1 MIRRPPRST
10 LFPYTTLFRSAP
22 GSGKPG
28 IADCGMRIADWTA
41 SAIDP
46 RPEPKTIATRGPRLP
61 SRAATAS
68 VARRISSDAGSSI
81 PQSAIR
87 NPQSQQHPR
96 QRRRQ
101 EVRERP
107 RDHGAE
113 PEPRQVVLTV
123 RRERADAAD
132 LYADRAD
139 VGEPAQRE
147 GGDGER
153 YRVELPAERSEI
165 LVRDELVQH
174 HALAQQAPDRS
185 AVVPRHAHDPGDRPE
200 DPAEHRLDALR
211 EPRHVAMDPAE
222 RAVEQRDERDERDEH
237 RDHVEHQVEPI
248 GRATDRKSVV

>member
-10 LFPYTTLFRSAP
+10 LFPYTTLFRS
-22 GSGKPG
+22 
-28 IADCGMRIADWTA
+28 
-41 SAIDP
+41 
-46 RPEPKTIATRGPRLP
+46 
-61 SRAATAS
+61 
-68 VARRISSDAGSSI
+68 
-81 PQSAIR
+81 
-87 NPQSQQHPR
+87 R

-147 GGDGER
+147 GSDGER

-165 LVRDELVQH
+165 LVRDEL
-174 HALAQQAPDRS
+174 
-185 AVVPRHAHDPGDRPE
+185 E
-200 DPAEHRLDALR
+200 
-211 EPRHVAMDPAE
+211 
-222 RAVEQRDERDERDEH
+222 
-237 RDHVEHQVEPI
+237 I
-248 GRATDRKSVV
+248 GRASCRERV

>member
-1 MIRRPPRST
+1 
-10 LFPYTTLFRSAP
+10 
-22 GSGKPG
+22 
-28 IADCGMRIADWTA
+28 
-41 SAIDP
+41 
-46 RPEPKTIATRGPRLP
+46 
-61 SRAATAS
+61 
-68 VARRISSDAGSSI
+68 
-81 PQSAIR
+81 PQ
-87 NPQSQQHPR
+87 QQPR

-185 AVVPRHAHDPGDRPE
+185 AVVPRPAPSTTFTSVRGISTFTPPRVSGVSVSGSMILAIMIVPGAVMITAVSRWRASIPN
-200 DPAEHRLDALR
+200 
-211 EPRHVAMDPAE
+211 AM
-222 RAVEQRDERDERDEH
+222 
-237 RDHVEHQVEPI
+237 
-248 GRATDRKSVV
+248 